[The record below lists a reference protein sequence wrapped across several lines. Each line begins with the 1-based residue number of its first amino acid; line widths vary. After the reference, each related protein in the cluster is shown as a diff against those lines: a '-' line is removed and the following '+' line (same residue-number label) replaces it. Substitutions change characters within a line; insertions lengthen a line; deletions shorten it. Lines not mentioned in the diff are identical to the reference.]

1 MLGSIDPARIVRG
14 RDGRTRLMPRIQG
27 IATLSWPLEACQ
39 SLDVWH
45 RGNKCPET
53 GSGERLVHR
62 WIYKAAHACKHFKL
76 TIDQAHDWILD
87 RMTREPHSPREIP
100 DTLAQVYSQTT
111 NKRSS
116 WKRDEIKYD
125 PEALQAQAVKVD
137 FDITPEWLAE
147 RSPAPVALA
156 PEQFLRA
163 LYRENECV
171 WIGTF
176 KKARRGLIW
185 RNDEHMMSL
194 DHLRSGHEG
203 VWFLSNPVHGR
214 AEYTGSKTEHY
225 PDGAT
230 WNSEANITSW
240 RYLLL
245 ESDKAPADLWLKM
258 LVQIRH
264 PIVAIYTSGRE
275 SIHAL
280 IRINAPSKEVWD
292 QFADTIKPCLIEL
305 GADPNSMTA
314 RRLTRLPGCIREET
328 GQEQKLLYLNPQ
340 AEGNLPIINISL
352 RKK

>member
-1 MLGSIDPARIVRG
+1 V
-14 RDGRTRLMPRIQG
+14 
-27 IATLSWPLEACQ
+27 EA
-39 SLDVWH
+39 
-45 RGNKCPET
+45 
-53 GSGERLVHR
+53 
-62 WIYKAAHACKHFKL
+62 
-76 TIDQAHDWILD
+76 
-87 RMTREPHSPREIP
+87 REINE
-100 DTLAQVYSQTT
+100 AISEAYGSAWSG
-111 NKRSS
+111 KKSS
-116 WKRDEIKYD
+116 HKPEEKVKYD
-125 PEALQAQAVKVD
+125 PEKLAKIANRID
-137 FDITPEWLAE
+137 FDITPEWLEE
-147 RSPAPVALA
+147 RSSAPVALA
-156 PEQFLRA
+156 PEQFLRV
-163 LYRENECV
+163 LYLENECV

-185 RNDEHMMSL
+185 RNDEHTMSL

-280 IRINAPSKEVWD
+280 IRVDAPSKEAWSE
-292 QFADTIKPCLIEL
+292 FADTVQPRLIEL

-340 AEGNLPIINISL
+340 AEGNLPIINI
-352 RKK
+352 

>member
-1 MLGSIDPARIVRG
+1 MAI
-14 RDGRTRLMPRIQG
+14 
-27 IATLSWPLEACQ
+27 IATTGSSRPPLKCCP
-39 SLDVWH
+39 SLEYWH
-45 RGNKCPET
+45 RYYPCPAT
-53 GSGERLVHR
+53 GTGTRAVHR
-62 WIYKAAHACKHFKL
+62 WIYSAALACQHFGLAIEEAHAWIEQRISRPPDSNREITDTL
-76 TIDQAHDWILD
+76 TCAYDSESGASTG
-87 RMTREPHSPREIP
+87 RAREPKAQYSPSKLEERANRIDTEI
-100 DTLAQVYSQTT
+100 TH
-111 NKRSS
+111 
-116 WKRDEIKYD
+116 
-125 PEALQAQAVKVD
+125 
-137 FDITPEWLAE
+137 EWLAE

-214 AEYTGSKTEHY
+214 ADYTGSKTEHY

-280 IRINAPSKEVWD
+280 VRINAPSKEAWD
-292 QFADTIKPCLIEL
+292 QFADTIKPRLIEL
-305 GADPNSMTA
+305 GADPNSITA

-328 GQEQKLLYLNPQ
+328 GQEQKLLYLNPE
-340 AEGNLPIINISL
+340 AEGNLPIINI
-352 RKK
+352 